1 MTKYTLIERRI
12 PVYRKK
18 MGNSYKFVCL
28 YTKTGVAHQIGAFKN
43 HADLQRIAVTS
54 LSIELSVPV
63 TPTAS
68 LMLKSGWEQLED
80 YNLYESVDA
89 SGYHLI
95 ASDHDESDDDHVPET
110 IEIPENLDFRS

>member
-1 MTKYTLIERRI
+1 MAKYTLIARRV

-18 MGNSYKFVCL
+18 MGDSYKFVCL
-28 YTKTGVAHQIGAFKN
+28 YTKKGVAHQLGAFKR
-43 HADLQRIAVTS
+43 HADLQRIAVPS
-54 LSIELSVPV
+54 LPIELSVPV
-63 TPTAS
+63 TPTAA
-68 LMLKSGWEQLED
+68 LMLKSGWEQIED

-95 ASDHDESDDDHVPET
+95 ASDHDESDDDHVPDA